1 MQKLALVLMI
11 AVGGKAADIH
21 PGWAFLVPD
30 KEQPKVEEST
40 EARHIPGSSKAY
52 TPAQI
57 DDLSN
62 PPEWFPEEHGQL
74 PPIIQRGK
82 GAALA
87 CGACHLMSGVG
98 HPESA
103 DMTGFTTEYIR
114 RQMVD
119 FKSGARKEPNRMNT
133 IAAALSDDEIRQA
146 SEWFAKLKPY
156 AWTKVVEATMVPK
169 TFVGQG
175 RMRFAQP
182 GGGME
187 ALANRIITL
196 PQDQSRVTKRDPHS
210 GFIAYV
216 PQGSIKKGEAFVKTG
231 GAGKS
236 VACAICHGD
245 SLQGLGNVP
254 RLAGLHPI
262 YIVRQLHGFKD
273 GTRNGGDAPLMKKPV
288 SQMTDD
294 DMVAIAAYLG
304 SLAAAVEVQQLG
316 NQPIHSDQLLA
327 RINASQESWHGLPA
341 RESAA

>member
-1 MQKLALVLMI
+1 MKKTVCAVMFLFVIAIALHSQQRS
-11 AVGGKAADIH
+11 GADLS
-21 PGWAFLVPD
+21 WAFPVKNGDLPP
-30 KEQPKVEEST
+30 EEAGPKNV
-40 EARHIPGSSKAY
+40 PGSTKSY
-52 TPAQI
+52 TQAQI
-57 DDLSN
+57 EDLSN
-62 PPEWFPEEHGQL
+62 PPDWFPEEH
-74 PPIIQRGK
+74 PPAPQIIQRGH
-82 GAALA
+82 GDALA

-103 DMTGFTTEYIR
+103 DMTGFTAEYIR
-114 RQMVD
+114 RQMMD
-119 FKSGARKEPNRMNT
+119 FKSGVRKEPNRMNT
-133 IAAALSDDEIRQA
+133 IAGALSDEEIRQA
-146 SEWFAKLKPY
+146 SDWFAKLKPY
-156 AWTKVVEATMVPK
+156 SWTKVVEAAMVPK

-187 ALANRIITL
+187 LLGNRIITL

-210 GFIAYV
+210 GFVAYV

-294 DMVAIAAYLG
+294 DMTAIAAYLG
-304 SLAAAVEVQQLG
+304 SL
-316 NQPIHSDQLLA
+316 NP
-327 RINASQESWHGLPA
+327 ASA
-341 RESAA
+341 K

>member
-1 MQKLALVLMI
+1 MKKTLCVALFI
-11 AVGGKAADIH
+11 SAVSIGVYSQQRAGADLS
-21 PGWAFLVPD
+21 WAFPVKNGDLPP
-30 KEQPKVEEST
+30 EEAGPKSV
-40 EARHIPGSSKAY
+40 PGSTKTY
-52 TPAQI
+52 TQAQI
-57 DDLSN
+57 EDLSN
-62 PPEWFPEEHGQL
+62 PPDWFPEEH
-74 PPIIQRGK
+74 PPAPQIVQRGH
-82 GAALA
+82 GDALA

-210 GFIAYV
+210 GFTAYV

-231 GAGKS
+231 GSGKS

-254 RLAGLHPI
+254 RIAGLHPI
-262 YIVRQLHGFKD
+262 YIVRQLHQFKD

-294 DMVAIAAYLG
+294 DMIAVAAYVG
-304 SLAAAVEVQQLG
+304 SL
-316 NQPIHSDQLLA
+316 N
-327 RINASQESWHGLPA
+327 PA
-341 RESAA
+341 IDK